1 MATIDELYQ
10 QLLGRAADTEGANY
24 WQSQMDNGMTADQV
38 AAAMKGSSE
47 YQLDGNELAQ
57 IYRDNFGREADTSGS
72 QYWLNKANT
81 EGISAYQMADIIKNA
96 AQADDRNA
104 MADKAQYPSSW
115 NTGLNADGPNLHY
128 NAETDQWEQST
139 GAKPASMP
147 AYSKNWQQEGMAGDY
162 RSLNDA
168 DWEALQKSIY
178 DASVAGLGR
187 QEELARAASNQSM
200 SNRGIWSSGIAER
213 AQNDITGQLGA
224 AYEQA
229 GANAA
234 TQRYNLQNSD
244 NQAYNQYNLSNQSLG
259 NQYYLGR
266 ESNANTAQSIANQ
279 YALGQGQLAL
289 GNLTQND
296 SYALSRAGLLNDAN
310 AQASNAQWQ
319 AQWTPANFLS
329 GVWNGTG
336 GTVTSGSSGGG
347 WNFMI

>member
-1 MATIDELYQ
+1 MATTEAEIYSMLEGMRADSNNTVADMIAAASEQ
-10 QLLGRAADTEGANY
+10 NINPALLANVLSTKYDGISRDLADKAISDIYGLQTTTPIASPVTQD
-24 WQSQMDNGMTADQV
+24 WQSQ
-38 AAAMKGSSE
+38 
-47 YQLDGNELAQ
+47 
-57 IYRDNFGREADTSGS
+57 
-72 QYWLNKANT
+72 
-81 EGISAYQMADIIKNA
+81 
-96 AQADDRNA
+96 
-104 MADKAQYPSSW
+104 
-115 NTGLNADGPNLHY
+115 
-128 NAETDQWEQST
+128 
-139 GAKPASMP
+139 
-147 AYSKNWQQEGMAGDY
+147 GMAGDY
-162 RSLNDA
+162 KSLDDG

-289 GNLTQND
+289 GQGQLDLGNLTQND
-296 SYALSRAGLLNDAN
+296 NYALSRAGLLNDAN

-319 AQWTPANFLS
+319 AQWAPANFLS
-329 GVWNGTG
+329 GMWNGTG
-336 GTVTSGSSGGG
+336 GTISSGSSGGG

>member
-1 MATIDELYQ
+1 MATTEAEIYSMLEGMRADSNNTVADMIAAASEQ
-10 QLLGRAADTEGANY
+10 KINPALLANVLSTKYDGISRDLADKAISDIYGSQTTTPIASPVTQD
-24 WQSQMDNGMTADQV
+24 WQSQ
-38 AAAMKGSSE
+38 
-47 YQLDGNELAQ
+47 
-57 IYRDNFGREADTSGS
+57 
-72 QYWLNKANT
+72 
-81 EGISAYQMADIIKNA
+81 
-96 AQADDRNA
+96 
-104 MADKAQYPSSW
+104 
-115 NTGLNADGPNLHY
+115 
-128 NAETDQWEQST
+128 
-139 GAKPASMP
+139 
-147 AYSKNWQQEGMAGDY
+147 GMAGDY
-162 RSLNDA
+162 KSLNDG

-187 QEELARAASNQSM
+187 QEELARANSNQSM

-234 TQRYNLQNSD
+234 NQRYSLQNGD

-289 GNLTQND
+289 GNLAQND

-329 GVWNGTG
+329 GMWNGTG
-336 GTVTSGSSGGG
+336 GTISSGSSGGG